1 MDHANRISHSVER
14 QRFGAA
20 DFDWYPARVTRRGSR
35 KPTIAIVGAGSLGS
49 ALAISLLTAGYEVA
63 QIVSRDRVSSRRRAQ
78 QLARRVGAHATV
90 FASFDPKVD
99 LAWLCVPDREIVN
112 CARSLAS
119 RGQWTGRIALHSS
132 GVLTSAELAAL
143 RARGAAIASLHPM
156 MTFVPG
162 EPPAL
167 AGVPFAVEGDA
178 IAVRTARQIVRDL
191 GGNAF
196 NISPTRKAAYHA
208 WGSFVSPLLI
218 STLVTAE
225 QVADRAGIPRMAARK
240 MMWPI
245 LHQSLANYAKHGP
258 AGAFSGPII
267 RGDAATLEKHLKI
280 LRALPEAKAV
290 YLALSRSAAKN
301 LPAKHKKQLL
311 KVLA

>member
-1 MDHANRISHSVER
+1 
-14 QRFGAA
+14 
-20 DFDWYPARVTRRGSR
+20 VTQSGSR

-49 ALAISLLTAGYEVA
+49 ALAVALLTAGYEVA

-78 QLARRVGAHATV
+78 QLARRVGGRATV
-90 FASFDPKVD
+90 FASFDRKVD
-99 LAWLCVPDREIVN
+99 LAWLCVPDREIGN

-119 RGQWTGRIALHSS
+119 GGEWNGRVALHSS
-132 GVLTSAELAAL
+132 GVLTSAALAAL
-143 RARGAAIASLHPM
+143 RGRGAAVASLHPM

-167 AGVPFAVEGDA
+167 TGVPFAVEGDA
-178 IAVRTARQIVRDL
+178 SAVRTARQIVRDL

-196 NISPTRKAAYHA
+196 NVSPTRKAAYHA
-208 WGSFVSPLLI
+208 WGSFASPLLI
-218 STLVTAE
+218 STLVMAE
-225 QVADRAGIPRMAARK
+225 QVAGRAGIPRTAARK
-240 MMWPI
+240 MMGPI
-245 LHQSLANYAKHGP
+245 LHQTLANYAKYGP
-258 AGAFSGPII
+258 AGAFSGPIV

-301 LPAKHKKQLL
+301 LPAKNKSQLL
-311 KVLA
+311 KVLT